1 MNTNN
6 ETKEQKLKS
15 LEVEPFAKHVISS
28 AAYKSLSID
37 AKIILLLMLRKMH
50 GKPEGGSYDN

>member
-15 LEVEPFAKHVISS
+15 LEVEPFAKQAISS
-28 AAYKSLSID
+28 AAYKSLTID
-37 AKIILLLMLRKMH
+37 AKIIYLLMLGKMN
-50 GKPEGGSYDN
+50 GKSEGGPYDN